1 MSEET
6 RAWAYPPTIK
16 IKRHHPDLIMPEYK
30 PGSDW
35 IDLRS
40 AESVDFHK
48 GDLIRISLG
57 VSIRVTVILG
67 GAAGSES
74 PNGQVRLLHLPPIWS
89 RSAVGSAPDLGSG
102 GHQFESGRFHQLP
115 GRPRLMCARPSSH
128 TENENAR

>member
-1 MSEET
+1 MPDQYDFMAPVINNARKNAVVNPEDFKDSDGLLVCG
-6 RAWAYPPTIK
+6 K
-16 IKRHHPDLIMPEYK
+16 CGKRKQKL
-30 PGSDW
+30 
-35 IDLRS
+35 
-40 AESVDFHK
+40 
-48 GDLIRISLG
+48 
-57 VSIRVTVILG
+57 IRVTVILG

-115 GRPRLMCARPSSH
+115 GRSRLMCARPSSH